1 MEDLKK
7 LTDHYEKG
15 ILYLSGKLETDNDM
29 EKNHDFEKTFRDI
42 EKRWART
49 CVGVLKKE
57 NLTFEF
63 CY

>member
-1 MEDLKK
+1 
-7 LTDHYEKG
+7 
-15 ILYLSGKLETDNDM
+15 LSGRLETDNDM